1 MHAVCAAI
9 APDEGLLDVYLKRV
23 DMENFKSFGGK
34 VSVPLMEGYMAITGP
49 NGSGKSNIT
58 DAIMFVLGPKSPK
71 VVRAGKQTDLI
82 YNGNKSSGRAD
93 FMKVTLVF
101 DNTDRMLSWNADE
114 VRFTRVVKMAGNG
127 EDYYSSFYIN
137 DQKSNLAEFDSLLTR
152 ARISADGY
160 NLVQQGDVT
169 DITKMGAVERRR
181 VIDRISGVES
191 YDADIASAEKE
202 RDAAQENMDSTNI
215 VIGELETQIRR
226 LEKEREVA
234 RKHIELKGKLDMAN
248 AQLKHRHLANEMEK
262 KNTTLDAIEKTNQ
275 EIISLRDRKV
285 DLNNIIDE
293 CTTGISDT
301 EKEIEARVGPEYT
314 ELKRKIETVKID
326 KALADDVISKNEE
339 KISDDERELQGYQEE
354 FVENE
359 SQLQSVIQ
367 SISELEI
374 GLEANKKDLAD
385 AKAEEDRISKEMESL
400 GGEHATLEKDLK
412 ALEAEIDAKS
422 EEEIDVRTKLTGAEA
437 REDEMSRQ
445 IGQAETDL
453 SNVEFQIKDAEFNL
467 SEIKREAGP
476 IADIETFR
484 NRILAL
490 KSQENE
496 LENQER
502 DINSALG
509 KMNEEYNQ
517 LMIEKRS
524 SEKASRGS
532 EAVSAVLEMRDKG
545 LIKGIHGTV
554 AQLADVDPGF
564 ETALAVAAGGKMQH
578 IVVDDDQV
586 AADIIS
592 ELKKGGHGR
601 ATLLP
606 LNKMTE
612 GKPRAK
618 AIMSVKDSL
627 GYAIDHIDF
636 KPEYRSVFWYVFA
649 DTIVVDNINTGRRL
663 MGGVRIVTKSGEL
676 LEASGAMTGGSI
688 RPNTTMKFG
697 VASQSKL
704 DEVGAKMSSAKASL
718 ESIRSRL
725 ADIRK
730 QIRDADDGMRA
741 AGTGSIELKGK
752 IAALEV
758 QLKEYR
764 DSRKRLTQTVGEKK
778 AAYAD
783 IQSERSGLVETEKR
797 IVGELDAMKAERN
810 RIRARIEEIAPTE
823 LQKRLLDARKT
834 INDASAAI
842 NGVMDTLSA
851 QRVERSGFDNAK
863 VRIDKDMKRLEE
875 EISKLRQEIAEA
887 SEESERYAVELTALK
902 KMEAEM
908 ESGIQE
914 LRDRKEQYLIKR
926 SRADS
931 DLSTTTSQIEAKESY
946 IASVQATIIICD
958 QNIEL
963 YKAEIAQIKFEVQQP
978 IPSEETLKRT
988 IRSCENDIES
998 LGNVNMNSIDEYDE
1012 RKARYDRLVDEVKRL
1027 NDQIDE
1033 LVALMEDLNSK
1044 KKGLFMEV
1052 YDGVSENFK
1061 TIFAEISGGGEASM
1075 TLEDEDDP
1083 FKGGLYINAKP
1094 RNGKMLKLE
1103 ALSGGEKSL
1112 TALAFIF
1119 AIQEHQPSPF
1129 YVLDE
1134 VDMFLD
1140 SVNAEIVAE
1149 RIQKS
1154 SAKTQFIQVSLRN
1167 VALKKADHLIGVT
1180 RPPNGVSKVII
1191 QPDLLEVSKYEEE
1204 AQRKIAEAQSKE
1216 GEA

>member
-314 ELKRKIETVKID
+314 ELKRKIEAVRID

-502 DINSALG
+502 DINSALT

-863 VRIDKDMKRLEE
+863 VRIGKDMKRLEE

-998 LGNVNMNSIDEYDE
+998 LGNVNMNSIDEYVE

>member
-285 DLNNIIDE
+285 DLNNIINE

-314 ELKRKIETVKID
+314 ELKRKIEAVRID

-502 DINSALG
+502 DINSALT

-851 QRVERSGFDNAK
+851 QRVEKSGFDNAK
-863 VRIDKDMKRLEE
+863 VRIGKDMKRLEE
-875 EISKLRQEIAEA
+875 EISKLKQEIAEA

>member
-82 YNGNKSSGRAD
+82 YNGNKSSSKAD

-101 DNTDRMLSWNADE
+101 DNTDRMLSWDADE

-202 RDAAQENMDSTNI
+202 RTAAQENMDSTNI
-215 VIGELETQIRR
+215 VIGELEIQIKR

-234 RKHIELKGKLDMAN
+234 RKHIELKEKLDMAN
-248 AQLKHRHLANEMEK
+248 AQLKHRHLANEIEK
-262 KNTTLDAIEKTNQ
+262 KNTTLEAIEKTNQ
-275 EIISLRDRKV
+275 EIISLRDKKV
-285 DLNNIIDE
+285 ELNNTIDE
-293 CTTGISDT
+293 CTTGISET

-314 ELKRKIETVKID
+314 ELKKKIEGVKIN
-326 KALADDVISKNEE
+326 KALADDKISKNEE
-339 KISDDERELQGYQEE
+339 KIAEDEHELQGCQEE

-359 SQLQSVIQ
+359 SQLQTISQ

-374 GLEANKKDLAD
+374 GLEANKKELAG
-385 AKAEEDRISKEMESL
+385 AKAEEEKISKEMESL

-412 ALEAEIDAKS
+412 ALEAKIDAKS
-422 EEEIDVRTKLTGAEA
+422 EEEIAIRSKLTGAEA
-437 REDEMSRQ
+437 KEDEMSRQ

-453 SNVEFQIKDAEFNL
+453 SDVEFQIKDAEFNL
-467 SEIKREAGP
+467 AEIKKEAGP

-502 DINSALG
+502 DINSALSKLG
-509 KMNEEYNQ
+509 DEYNQ

-663 MGGVRIVTKSGEL
+663 MGGIRIVTKSGEL

-718 ESIRSRL
+718 ESIRTRL
-725 ADIRK
+725 ADIRR
-730 QIRDADDGMRA
+730 QIREADDGMRA

-752 IAALEV
+752 IAALDA

-764 DSRKRLTQTVGEKK
+764 ESRKRLTQTVGEKK
-778 AAYAD
+778 AAYAE
-783 IQSERSGLVETEKR
+783 IQSERSGLVEMEKS
-797 IVGELDAMKAERN
+797 IVAELDAMKTERN

-842 NGVMDTLSA
+842 NSVMDTLSA

-863 VRIDKDMKRLEE
+863 VRIGNDIKRLEE
-875 EISKLRQEIAEA
+875 EISKLKQEIADA
-887 SEESERYAVELTALK
+887 SEVSEGYAVELTALK

-914 LRDRKEQYLIKR
+914 LRDRKENLLIKR

-998 LGNVNMNSIDEYDE
+998 LGNVNMNSIEEYDE
-1012 RKARYDRLVDEVKRL
+1012 RKARYDRLVDDVKRL

-1044 KKGLFMEV
+1044 KKGLFMDV

-1075 TLEDEDDP
+1075 TLEDEEDP

-1094 RNGKMLKLE
+1094 KNGKMLKLE

>member
-285 DLNNIIDE
+285 ELNNTIEE

-314 ELKRKIETVKID
+314 ELKRKIEAVRID
-326 KALADDVISKNEE
+326 KALADDVVSKNEE

-422 EEEIDVRTKLTGAEA
+422 EEEIDVRTKLTGAE
-437 REDEMSRQ
+437 MSRQ

-502 DINSALG
+502 DINSALT

-586 AADIIS
+586 ATDIIS

-752 IAALEV
+752 IATLEV

>member
-285 DLNNIIDE
+285 DLNNIINE

-314 ELKRKIETVKID
+314 ELKRKIEAVRID

-502 DINSALG
+502 DINSALT

>member
-285 DLNNIIDE
+285 ELNNTIEE

-314 ELKRKIETVKID
+314 ELKRKIEAVRID
-326 KALADDVISKNEE
+326 KALADDVVSKNEE

-502 DINSALG
+502 DINSALT

-586 AADIIS
+586 ATDIIS

-752 IAALEV
+752 IATLEV

>member
-285 DLNNIIDE
+285 ELNNTIEE

-314 ELKRKIETVKID
+314 ELKRKIEAVRID

-524 SEKASRGS
+524 TEKASRGS

>member
-285 DLNNIIDE
+285 ELNNTIEE

-314 ELKRKIETVKID
+314 ELKRKIEAVRID
-326 KALADDVISKNEE
+326 KALADDVVSKNEE

-502 DINSALG
+502 DINSALT

-851 QRVERSGFDNAK
+851 QRVEKSGFDNAK
-863 VRIDKDMKRLEE
+863 VRIGKDMKRLEE

-1033 LVALMEDLNSK
+1033 LVALMGDLNSK